1 LFLSGNAKQWD
12 LHELPMHLHLKDHAD
27 DIMAGIHEVSRPRV
41 IGQIRNDFKEI
52 LETFAPNALEFA
64 KPMAWEDLAK
74 QVDFVFIALHGR
86 PGEDGAL
93 QERLDT
99 LGLPYN
105 GSGVQSSSLTIDKF
119 LTGELLRASGLQV
132 AEQRRITSDDWHK
145 GLDESFFKAEGRWPM
160 IAKPLDDGCSTA
172 VYRLTNREEL
182 EAYAQ
187 LTFREDDQWP
197 VEAAILLKVPGS
209 DGFNRSK
216 AFLLEEFI
224 SGREHEYFLEITGAM
239 LVASKPGGHRDYEVF
254 EPSESIAGKG
264 ILSLEEKFLAGQ
276 GTNITPARFAV
287 DPLEQQRIMGR
298 VQDTL
303 RKAAEVAGVEG
314 YCRIDAFVGIP
325 KAGDIRVVI
334 IEINSLPG
342 MTPATCI
349 YHQAANAGYSPHQ
362 FISKIIEYGISKTH
376 KP

>member
-1 LFLSGNAKQWD
+1 
-12 LHELPMHLHLKDHAD
+12 
-27 DIMAGIHEVSRPRV
+27 
-41 IGQIRNDFKEI
+41 
-52 LETFAPNALEFA
+52 
-64 KPMAWEDLAK
+64 
-74 QVDFVFIALHGR
+74 
-86 PGEDGAL
+86 
-93 QERLDT
+93 
-99 LGLPYN
+99 
-105 GSGVQSSSLTIDKF
+105 
-119 LTGELLRASGLQV
+119 
-132 AEQRRITSDDWHK
+132 
-145 GLDESFFKAEGRWPM
+145 
-160 IAKPLDDGCSTA
+160 
-172 VYRLTNREEL
+172 
-182 EAYAQ
+182 
-187 LTFREDDQWP
+187 
-197 VEAAILLKVPGS
+197 LKVPGS

>member
-1 LFLSGNAKQWD
+1 
-12 LHELPMHLHLKDHAD
+12 
-27 DIMAGIHEVSRPRV
+27 
-41 IGQIRNDFKEI
+41 
-52 LETFAPNALEFA
+52 
-64 KPMAWEDLAK
+64 
-74 QVDFVFIALHGR
+74 
-86 PGEDGAL
+86 
-93 QERLDT
+93 
-99 LGLPYN
+99 
-105 GSGVQSSSLTIDKF
+105 
-119 LTGELLRASGLQV
+119 
-132 AEQRRITSDDWHK
+132 
-145 GLDESFFKAEGRWPM
+145 M

-172 VYRLTNREEL
+172 VYRLTCREEL

-197 VEAAILLKVPGS
+197 MEAASLLKVPGS
-209 DGFNRSK
+209 EWFNRSK

-224 SGREHEYFLEITGAM
+224 SERENEYFLEITGAM
-239 LVASKPGGHRDYEVF
+239 LVASKPGGHRDFEVF
-254 EPSESIAGKG
+254 EPSESIAGEG

-276 GTNITPARFAV
+276 GTNITPARFSV
-287 DPLEQQRIMGR
+287 EPFEQNRIMGK

-349 YHQAANAGYSPHQ
+349 YHQAALAGYTPHQ
-362 FISKIIEYGISKTH
+362 FIERIIALGFERKW